1 LRAAT
6 AHLPRYRQER
16 SLRSPTGVSSR
27 TTVND
32 RTMTPTAL
40 RHFKGPRPAGMDEFL
55 KILQD
60 MNGAATNPKQLLSRQ
75 ASRHDEMR
83 ENRFGTTHTQSAI
96 VFAAAGAVGVVFA
109 LTPPDDAR
117 FVYLFTRQRGQ
128 RTDRRSLGARS
139 MPRAVADTRQNLS
152 RSRPRSFS
160 PRRVQRR
167 ERSNRRQALRA
178 SGPDEAQRPS
188 H

>member
-1 LRAAT
+1 
-6 AHLPRYRQER
+6 
-16 SLRSPTGVSSR
+16 
-27 TTVND
+27 
-32 RTMTPTAL
+32 MTPTAL
-40 RHFKGPRPAGMDEFL
+40 RHFKSSRPAGMDEFL

-60 MNGAATNPKQLLSRQ
+60 MSGAATNPKQLLSRQ

-83 ENRFGTTHTQSAI
+83 ENRFGRTHTQSAI

-109 LTPPDDAR
+109 LTPPADAR

-128 RTDRRSLGARS
+128 RTDRRSLGRARCREQS
-139 MPRAVADTRQNLS
+139 PSTRQNLS

-160 PRRVQRR
+160 PRRVQRW